1 MSDSQ
6 GLDNLNDD
14 SPTNDVSWSVMPM
27 RVVGLDIKLGVI
39 ASLGGQGR
47 FEPGQK

>member
-6 GLDNLNDD
+6 GFDNLDNDSSADD
-14 SPTNDVSWSVMPM
+14 ISWSVMPM
-27 RVVGLDIKLGVI
+27 RVVRLDIKLGVI

-47 FEPGQK
+47 FEPR